1 MSTDRRLGCP
11 FKAGPACRD
20 CNGECWE
27 PDTDPRDADPEE
39 MDAAEDNYAAMFGW
53 ERDQL

>member
-20 CNGECWE
+20 CNGECWDDTE
-27 PDTDPRDADPEE
+27 PEPEPE
-39 MDAAEDNYAAMFGW
+39 QVTE
-53 ERDQL
+53 

>member
-20 CNGECWE
+20 CNGECWDDTLTDEQVIALAVAASRE
-27 PDTDPRDADPEE
+27 PDQEPEPEE
-39 MDAAEDNYAAMFGW
+39 VTE
-53 ERDQL
+53 